1 MRLFIGVPV
10 AGAARR
16 RAAEV
21 QEMLRGLGVKG
32 NYSRPENLHVTLA
45 FLGEQPDIS
54 RAAEALASLSAEPGE
69 LLFTGLGTFPKNG
82 VIFLAPENDAPL
94 RRAAEALALRLRAV
108 GIPPEDRPFR
118 AHLTLCRSCKSIP
131 PALPE
136 IPAIPLPMEE
146 IILYES
152 HRVGGLLTYTPRGR
166 ISLPNQDYL
175 QIRD

>member
-21 QEMLRGLGVKG
+21 QDLLRGLGVKG
-32 NYSRPENLHVTLA
+32 NYARPENLHVTLA

-69 LLFTGLGTFPKNG
+69 LRFTGLGTFPKNG

-94 RRAAEALALRLRAV
+94 RKAAEALAPRLRAA
-108 GIPPEDRPFR
+108 GIRPEDRPFR
-118 AHLTLCRSCKSIP
+118 AHLTLCRSCGHIP
-131 PALPE
+131 PVLPE
-136 IPAIPLPMEE
+136 FPPIPLSMEE

-152 HRVGGLLTYTPRGR
+152 HRVDGILTYTPRGR
-166 ISLPNQDYL
+166 IALPN
-175 QIRD
+175 